1 LARGGDLEGLLEGEH
16 RVRLADRPFV
26 GVRTRQRRIGGIA
39 FRRAALDDGGYRSSE
54 IDGSFR
60 VAGPGAA
67 EGFIVVR
74 PEFMRLLARPGDAE
88 NVIEGALYNSYS
100 LGSRQQYRVRAGD
113 KVLVVEQ
120 SRAAGATPDIDSR
133 VVVGWDSRDALF
145 VET

>member
-1 LARGGDLEGLLEGEH
+1 VQVGTPEEIYTQPVNRFVAEFMGEVNVFP
-16 RVRLADRPFV
+16 VRRDA
-26 GVRTRQRRIGGIA
+26 
-39 FRRAALDDGGYRSSE
+39 DGGFRSGE